1 MLRNVV
7 QTSLVNN
14 VLVQGCLFCKLFTKI
29 FENQINFQKSL
40 QINFLS
46 DKI

>member
-1 MLRNVV
+1 MLRNVD

-14 VLVQGCLFCKLFTKI
+14 ELVQGRIFCKLFTKI

-40 QINFLS
+40 QIVFLS